1 MKTINPLKLL
11 FCINQTL
18 TNDYEEIA
26 NFIKIFAFLKAKFM
40 PKNIF
45 IPIFLILLTFQ
56 VHSQQK
62 YTLSGLISDGRNKET
77 LIGVSLYIE
86 ETKTGLTTN
95 EYGFY
100 SITLPKGSYTLSISY
115 VGYKT
120 LTETINLTQDT
131 RKNFFISESSQQL
144 DEVVIIQNNKRVD
157 VRKPEMSVNK
167 LTIQEIK
174 EMPVIFGEVDVIKSI
189 LTLPGVTNAGEGQSG
204 FNVRGGGADQNLV
217 LLDEATIYNSSHL
230 FGLFSVF
237 NPDAIKDL
245 KLYKGGIPARYGGR
259 LSSIL
264 DIYQKEGNK
273 DSFHMNGG
281 IGLISS
287 RILAEG
293 PIVKDKG
300 SFVLAG
306 RGSYA
311 HLFLKL
317 VDNPNSAYFYDLNT
331 KLSYSINEKNNIY
344 LSGYFGRDVFQ
355 LNNNFV
361 NTYGNTVINF
371 RWNHLFSDKLFSNM
385 SLIYS
390 DYYYGLRLDFI
401 GFNWDSGI
409 KNYNFKYDF
418 KHYLTDKFKLTYG
431 LQSNYYDFNPGKIE
445 PTNEES
451 GINADQLDK
460 KYAMENAFY
469 ADAEHQISKNITLSY
484 GIRVSNFL
492 RLGQQTLNTYAN
504 NQPVT
509 FNSEF
514 QIYESAEPIGTV
526 SYGKNKT
533 IAHFENLEPRF
544 AIAYTLNDD
553 QSIKAS
559 YNRMS
564 QYLHLISNTQSPT
577 PLDVWAPSD
586 QYLKPQILDQVALG
600 YFRNLSDDVYS
611 LEVETFFKKIKN
623 RVDYIDGANLI
634 ANEAIERVVLN
645 GKARA
650 YGLEVLFRK
659 NSGRF
664 KGWVS
669 YTLSRTEQQ
678 VDGRTP
684 EETGINNGEW
694 YRTGFDKLHNLAIVS
709 NYKLNEKWRFSSNFI
724 LQTGQ
729 PVTFP
734 TGQYEYQG
742 ITVPI
747 FSSRNENNLPMYHRL
762 DVSATL
768 TPTKNKGRKWQS
780 EWVFGIYNIYN
791 RMNSASI
798 TFRQNQE
805 TGSNEAIRLSIFGI
819 VPSATYN
826 IKF

>member
-1 MKTINPLKLL
+1 MKRN
-11 FCINQTL
+11 
-18 TNDYEEIA
+18 A
-26 NFIKIFAFLKAKFM
+26 FATV
-40 PKNIF
+40 
-45 IPIFLILLTFQ
+45 LILLLCVSLQ
-56 VHSQQK
+56 AQK
-62 YTLSGLISDGRNKET
+62 KFTISGVVADEKNKET
-77 LIGVSLYIE
+77 LIGVSLFVQ
-86 ETKTGLTTN
+86 ETKTGLVTN

-100 SITLPKGSYTLSISY
+100 SITLPEGDYTLQINY
-115 VGYKT
+115 MGYQT
-120 LTETINLTQDT
+120 VTEKIKLNQDLK
-131 RKNFFISESSQQL
+131 KNFYLTVSSQQL
-144 DEVVIIQNNKRVD
+144 DEVVIVDNKKRID
-157 VRKPEMSVNK
+157 IRKPEMSVNK

-174 EMPVIFGEVDVIKSI
+174 EMPVIFGEVDVLKSI

-217 LLDEATIYNSSHL
+217 LLDESTIYNSSHL

-245 KLYKGGIPARYGGR
+245 KLYKGGIPSRFGGR

-273 DSFHMNGG
+273 NAFHMNGG

-300 SFVLAG
+300 SFLIAG

-317 VDNPNSAYFYDLNT
+317 FDNPNSAYFYDLNT
-331 KLSYSINEKNNIY
+331 KLSYSINEKNNVY

-355 LNNNFV
+355 LNDSFV
-361 NTYGNTVINF
+361 NTYGNAVINF
-371 RWNHLFSDKLFSNM
+371 RWNHLYSDKLFSNLSM
-385 SLIYS
+385 IYS
-390 DYYYGLRLDFI
+390 DYYYGLRLDFV

-409 KNYNFKYDF
+409 KNYNIKYDF
-418 KHYLTDKFKLTYG
+418 KHYITDKFKLNYG
-431 LQSNYYDFNPGKIE
+431 LQSHYYDFNPGKIE
-445 PTNEES
+445 PTGEDS
-451 GINADQLDK
+451 GINPEQLDK
-460 KYAMENAFY
+460 KYAMENAVY
-469 ADAEHQISKNITLSY
+469 ADAEHQISNKISLSY
-484 GIRVSNFL
+484 GLRFSNFL
-492 RLGQQTLNTYAN
+492 RLGQQTLNVYAN
-504 NQPVT
+504 DQPVI
-509 FNSEF
+509 FNPDF
-514 QIYESAEPIGTV
+514 QIYQSAEPIGTV

-533 IAHFENLEPRF
+533 IAKFDNLEPRF
-544 AIAYTLNDD
+544 AVSYVINEE
-553 QSIKAS
+553 QSVKAS
-559 YNRMS
+559 YNRMT

-586 QYLKPQILDQVALG
+586 RYLKPQLLDQVAVG
-600 YFRNLSDDVYS
+600 YFRNFKDDLYS
-611 LEVETFFKKIKN
+611 LEVESFFKKIKN

-634 ANEAIERVVLN
+634 ANEAIERVILN

-664 KGWVS
+664 KGWIS

-678 VDGRTP
+678 VAGRTP
-684 EETGINNGEW
+684 EETGINNGNW
-694 YRTGFDKLHNLAIVS
+694 YKTGFDKLHNLAVVA
-709 NYKLNEKWRFSSNFI
+709 NYKLNEKWRFSANLI
-724 LQTGQ
+724 AQTGQ

-734 TGQYEYQG
+734 NGQYQYEG
-742 ITVPI
+742 ITVPV
-747 FSSRNENNLPMYHRL
+747 FGARNEENLPTYHRL

-768 TPTKNKGRKWQS
+768 TPTKNKGRKWQA
-780 EWVFGIYNIYN
+780 EWVFGIYNLYN
-791 RMNSASI
+791 RQNAASI

-805 TGSNEAIRLSIFGI
+805 TGSNEALRLSIFGI

>member
-1 MKTINPLKLL
+1 MSKNTFTIV
-11 FCINQTL
+11 
-18 TNDYEEIA
+18 
-26 NFIKIFAFLKAKFM
+26 
-40 PKNIF
+40 
-45 IPIFLILLTFQ
+45 LILLMSVSLQ
-56 VHSQQK
+56 AQK
-62 YTLSGLISDGRNKET
+62 KFTISGVVADEKNKET
-77 LIGVSLYIE
+77 LIGVSLFVQ
-86 ETKTGLTTN
+86 ETKTGLVTN

-100 SITLPKGSYTLSISY
+100 SITLPEGDYTLQIIY
-115 VGYKT
+115 MGYQT
-120 LTETINLTQDT
+120 VTEKIKLNQDLK
-131 RKNFFISESSQQL
+131 KNFYLSVSSQQL
-144 DEVVIIQNNKRVD
+144 DEVVIVDNKKRVD
-157 VRKPEMSVNK
+157 IRKPEMSVNK

-174 EMPVIFGEVDVIKSI
+174 EMPVIFGEVDVLKSI

-217 LLDEATIYNSSHL
+217 LLDESTIYNSSHL

-245 KLYKGGIPARYGGR
+245 KLYKGGIPSRFGGR

-273 DSFHMNGG
+273 NAFHMNGG

-300 SFVLAG
+300 SFLIAG

-317 VDNPNSAYFYDLNT
+317 FDNPNSAYFYDLNT
-331 KLSYSINEKNNIY
+331 KLSYSINEKNNVY

-355 LNNNFV
+355 LNDSFV
-361 NTYGNTVINF
+361 NTYGNAVINF
-371 RWNHLFSDKLFSNM
+371 RWNHLYSDKLFSNLSM
-385 SLIYS
+385 IYS
-390 DYYYGLRLDFI
+390 DYYYGLRLDFV

-409 KNYNFKYDF
+409 KNYNIKYDF
-418 KHYLTDKFKLTYG
+418 KHYITDKFKLNYG
-431 LQSNYYDFNPGKIE
+431 LQSHYYDFNPGKIE
-445 PTNEES
+445 PTGEDS
-451 GINADQLDK
+451 GINPEQLDK
-460 KYAMENAFY
+460 KYAMENAIY
-469 ADAEHQISKNITLSY
+469 ADAEHQISNKISLSY
-484 GIRVSNFL
+484 GLRFSNFL
-492 RLGQQTLNTYAN
+492 RLGQQTMNTYTN
-504 NQPVT
+504 DQPVI
-509 FNSEF
+509 FNPDF
-514 QIYESAEPIGTV
+514 QIYQSADPIGTV

-533 IAHFENLEPRF
+533 IAKFDNLEPRF
-544 AIAYTLNDD
+544 AVSYVINEE
-553 QSIKAS
+553 QSVKAS
-559 YNRMS
+559 YNRMT

-586 QYLKPQILDQVALG
+586 RYLKPQLLDQVAIG
-600 YFRNLSDDVYS
+600 YFRNFKDDLYS
-611 LEVETFFKKIKN
+611 LEVESFFKKIKN

-634 ANEAIERVVLN
+634 ANEAIEQVILN

-678 VDGRTP
+678 VAGRTP
-684 EETGINNGEW
+684 EETGINNGNW
-694 YRTGFDKLHNLAIVS
+694 YKTGFDKLHNLAVVA
-709 NYKLNEKWRFSSNFI
+709 NYKLNEKWRFSANLI
-724 LQTGQ
+724 AQTGQ

-734 TGQYEYQG
+734 NGQYQYEG
-742 ITVPI
+742 ITVPV
-747 FSSRNENNLPMYHRL
+747 FSGRNEENLPTYHRL

-768 TPTKNKGRKWQS
+768 TPTKNKGRKWQA
-780 EWVFGIYNIYN
+780 EWVFGIYNLYN
-791 RMNSASI
+791 RQNAASI

-805 TGSNEAIRLSIFGI
+805 TGSNEALRLSIFGI